1 MLFNPETGVGEH
13 ACLGRSEPH
22 RFFVSGRAPKFDIGV
37 RPSPGAATLAR
48 RMAWIF
54 RVYRQYPHGCA
65 RDGRT
70 PFRDVA
76 AKTSFQTGFSAR
88 LAFVVIAVITS
99 TAFLH
104 ASETSADDNTNL
116 VIGLLVP
123 PEEPGAASLHDG
135 ATLGVELANQSP
147 GPRVHLIIRGRTGQW
162 GADGVEAARMVTDDG
177 AMGLIA
183 PPDGAATHLVLQVS
197 GRTAVPVI
205 TLSADSSVSQTGVPW
220 MARIVPR
227 TVEEAKTL
235 FTGIHASHWVAVIP
249 DERAG
254 REAARDLNEAA
265 TNSNCSIEK
274 IIEVNPSFT
283 NTTRLGKQIM
293 KNHPDA
299 ILLWLDPA
307 TAGTLAKALRA
318 AGFAGTLAGPGRLRS
333 ADFAKTAGSAME
345 GLMVPGPILEKDAAT
360 AFQHFTNAFSGRFGH
375 EPDAT
380 AAAAYDA
387 TTLLIHILR
396 QTGARPAHEAF
407 LISFSLA
414 GASGILSFDSQGNR
428 KVNLQLFK
436 AQGGQFIPAGV
447 EANK

>member
-1 MLFNPETGVGEH
+1 MAVT
-13 ACLGRSEPH
+13 ACLQAGE
-22 RFFVSGRAPKFDIGV
+22 
-37 RPSPGAATLAR
+37 T
-48 RMAWIF
+48 
-54 RVYRQYPHGCA
+54 
-65 RDGRT
+65 
-70 PFRDVA
+70 VA
-76 AKTSFQTGFSAR
+76 
-88 LAFVVIAVITS
+88 
-99 TAFLH
+99 
-104 ASETSADDNTNL
+104 DNNTNL

-123 PEEPGAASLHDG
+123 PEEPGAASLRDG

-147 GPRVHLIIRGRTGQW
+147 GPQVRLIIRGRTGQW

-177 AMGLIA
+177 ALGLIA

-227 TVEEAKTL
+227 TIEEAKTL

-274 IIEVNPSFT
+274 IIEVNRSFT
-283 NTTRLGKQIM
+283 NATRLGKQIL

-299 ILLWLDPA
+299 VLLWLDPA
-307 TAGTLAKALRA
+307 SAGTLAKALRA

-333 ADFAKTAGSAME
+333 ADFAITAGGAVE
-345 GLMVPGPILEKDAAT
+345 GLMVPGPILENDAAT
-360 AFQHFTNAFSGRFGH
+360 AFQHFTNAFRARFGH

-396 QTGARPAHEAF
+396 QPGGHPAHEAF
-407 LISFSLA
+407 PISFSLA

-436 AQGGQFIPAGV
+436 AHDGQFIPAGAG
-447 EANK
+447 ANK

>member
-1 MLFNPETGVGEH
+1 MPYNARLGLLAIAMNLVGPTCWSARTRGSASLPVSGPRFAPKLALLILALMVGA
-13 ACLGRSEPH
+13 ACL
-22 RFFVSGRAPKFDIGV
+22 
-37 RPSPGAATLAR
+37 
-48 RMAWIF
+48 
-54 RVYRQYPHGCA
+54 
-65 RDGRT
+65 
-70 PFRDVA
+70 
-76 AKTSFQTGFSAR
+76 
-88 LAFVVIAVITS
+88 
-99 TAFLH
+99 H
-104 ASETSADDNTNL
+104 AGETSADGTNL

-123 PEEPGAASLHDG
+123 PEEPGAASLRDG

-147 GPRVHLIIRGRTGQW
+147 GPRVRLVIRGRTGQW

-177 AMGLIA
+177 ALGLIA

-205 TLSADSSVSQTGVPW
+205 TLSADSSVSQTGVRW

-227 TVEEAKTL
+227 TGEEAKML

-249 DERAG
+249 DGRAG
-254 REAARDLNEAA
+254 REAARDLNAA
-265 TNSNCSIEK
+265 TNSSCSIEK
-274 IIEVNPSFT
+274 IIEVKPAFT
-283 NTTRLGKQIM
+283 NAARLGKQIL

-307 TAGTLAKALRA
+307 TAGTLAKALRT

-333 ADFAKTAGSAME
+333 ADFANTAGSAME
-345 GLMVPGPILEKDAAT
+345 GLLVPVPILEKDAAIT
-360 AFQHFTNAFSGRFGH
+360 FQHFCDAFRGRFGH

-396 QTGARPAHEAF
+396 QPGGHPAHETF
-407 LISFSLA
+407 PINFSLA
-414 GASGILSFDSQGNR
+414 GATGILSFDSQGNR

-436 AQGGQFIPAGV
+436 AQGGQFIPAGT
-447 EANK
+447 EASK

>member
-1 MLFNPETGVGEH
+1 MRDFVRGNLSPFRCSFLGPWILALMAGA
-13 ACLGRSEPH
+13 ACLQAGE
-22 RFFVSGRAPKFDIGV
+22 
-37 RPSPGAATLAR
+37 
-48 RMAWIF
+48 
-54 RVYRQYPHGCA
+54 
-65 RDGRT
+65 
-70 PFRDVA
+70 
-76 AKTSFQTGFSAR
+76 
-88 LAFVVIAVITS
+88 TS
-99 TAFLH
+99 TN
-104 ASETSADDNTNL
+104 NTNL

-123 PEEPGAASLHDG
+123 PEEPGAVSLRDG
-135 ATLGVELANQSP
+135 VTLGVELANQSP
-147 GPRVHLIIRGRTGQW
+147 GAHVSLVIRGRTGQW
-162 GADGVEAARMVTDDG
+162 GADGVEAARMATDDG
-177 AMGLIA
+177 ALGLIT

-227 TVEEAKTL
+227 TVEEAKML

-274 IIEVNPSFT
+274 MIEVKSSFT
-283 NTTRLGKQIM
+283 NAARLGKQIL
-293 KNHPDA
+293 KNHPAA

-318 AGFAGTLAGPGRLRS
+318 AGFSGTLAGPGRLRS
-333 ADFAKTAGSAME
+333 ADFAKTAGDAME
-345 GLMVPGPILEKDAAT
+345 GMMVAGPILEKDATT
-360 AFQHFTNAFSGRFGH
+360 AFQHFADAFRVRFGH

-380 AAAAYDA
+380 ATAAYDA

-396 QTGARPAHEAF
+396 QPGGRPAHEAF
-407 LISFSLA
+407 PIGFSLA
-414 GASGILSFDSQGNR
+414 GATGILSFDSEGNR

-436 AQGGQFIPAGV
+436 AQGGQFIPAGTG
-447 EANK
+447 ANP